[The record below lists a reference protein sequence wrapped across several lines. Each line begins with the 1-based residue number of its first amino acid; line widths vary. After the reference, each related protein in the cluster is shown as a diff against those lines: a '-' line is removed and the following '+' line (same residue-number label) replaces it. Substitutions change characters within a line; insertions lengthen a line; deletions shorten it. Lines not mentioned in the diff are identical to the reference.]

1 MLITSPLLDGRLVR
15 RYKRFLAD
23 VELADGTT
31 ITAHCP
37 NPGSMESCCEIGARV
52 ILRDSQDETRKLRT
66 TLQTIEIGGHWV
78 NVDTALPNAVVA
90 EAIAA
95 GEIAELAGY
104 TSARREVKYG
114 TSSRIDLLLE
124 APDRPR
130 CFVEVKN
137 ATLRRGTRALFPD
150 AVTER
155 GKKHLDELV
164 RVVENGE
171 RAVMFFFVSRADVEV
186 FAPADEIDPAYGAM
200 LRQAVGAGVEAL
212 AYVARVEPASIEI
225 GERLEIDLSFTAVD
239 RDVLAHSLQKRNAR
253 RGPARSESR

>member
-1 MLITSPLLDGRLVR
+1 MRITAPLLEGRLVR

-90 EAIAA
+90 EAVAA

-104 TSARREVKYG
+104 ASARREVKYG

-137 ATLRRGTRALFPD
+137 ATLRRASRALFPD

-171 RAVMFFFVSRADVEV
+171 RAVMFFFVSRADVDG
-186 FAPADEIDPAYGAM
+186 FAPADEIDPVYGET
-200 LRQAVGAGVEAL
+200 LRRAVEAGVEAL
-212 AYVARVEPASIEI
+212 AYVARVEPDTITIARRLPIELGASA
-225 GERLEIDLSFTAVD
+225 S
-239 RDVLAHSLQKRNAR
+239 AHSPSRQRVKR
-253 RGPARSESR
+253 S